1 MISRLFT
8 IIVALMLAGALTPA
22 SMARTGAA
30 PSDASADVRAT
41 DSIAMYAE
49 ELARTSL
56 LHNTKV
62 IFVGGDADSR
72 APRDSVE
79 SMVARF
85 YFDQYRNSQ
94 DPESPY
100 FIFMSKD
107 ANFAMGVG
115 GTISLRGWAD
125 WNGMIDDYDFN
136 TSEITLPKTP
146 ETMRSIGASMS
157 GSVIFFNIMGR
168 HTPVGDFRAYI
179 EGGFSGYGHT
189 GFKLKKAWLQMH
201 DFTAGLATTTF
212 SDPAALP
219 ETLDGAGAD
228 GRLDKTNI
236 LVRYLHTW
244 RNRWTL
250 GASVEMPSSQ
260 PTDEDAH
267 TSRLR
272 DFVPDF
278 ALMGQ
283 YQWDRGMSHV
293 RLAAVLRDMGYRNLD
308 LGVNRHVAGWG
319 AQLSAVVR
327 VGRIVTLYAT
337 GCYGK
342 GIAAY
347 LGDLSSGNYDLL
359 ADPGNPGRLYAPAT
373 LSGTAGAK
381 VQILPR
387 LSSTL
392 CLATLRHYPKA
403 DPAADTYKYGQY
415 LSINAV
421 YDFSPRLQLGVEYLA
436 GKRMNCGGEHANV
449 NRAEALLSF
458 SF

>member
-1 MISRLFT
+1 M
-8 IIVALMLAGALTPA
+8 MLAGVLAPA
-22 SMARTGAA
+22 AMARTGAA
-30 PSDASADVRAT
+30 PSSAMTDVQAP
-41 DSIAMYAE
+41 DSVAMYAE
-49 ELARTSL
+49 EMARTSL

-62 IFVGGDADSR
+62 IFVNGDESDR

-115 GTISLRGWAD
+115 GSIGLRGWVD

-136 TSEITLPKTP
+136 TYEITMPKTP

-157 GSVIFFNIMGR
+157 SSVIFFNIMGR

-179 EGGFSGYGHT
+179 EGGFSGYGRT
-189 GFKLKKAWLQMH
+189 GFKLKKAWIQLH

-244 RNRWTL
+244 RNHWTL

-260 PTDEDAH
+260 PTDEDTH
-267 TSRLR
+267 TSQLR

-293 RLAAVLRDMGYRNLD
+293 RLAGVLRDMGYRNLD
-308 LGVNRHVAGWG
+308 LSANRHVLGWG

-327 VGRIVTLYAT
+327 AGRIVTLYAT

-359 ADPGNPGRLYAPAT
+359 ADPTDPGRLYAPAT
-373 LSGTAGAK
+373 LSGTVGAK

-387 LSSTL
+387 LSSTV
-392 CLATLRHYPKA
+392 CLATLRHYPEA